1 MYIHK
6 TLVASVSKPLDRL
19 MNGNMSE
26 AQSGEGGLEEVDGPT
41 FARFCH
47 WAYAGFYRAAEAS
60 NRLEDI
66 APASQS
72 SMSNLLKC
80 CTDWLTISL
89 AGHVMVT
96 TVNSPLPPK
105 RVKKSVGLGGA
116 IPPPNTKELMK
127 ELFLALQPG
136 KSGDERT
143 VLVSRANSAPSED
156 YTDVFLSHTYMYV
169 FAEKFDIQPLKRLAL
184 RYLHQTLAGFTLW
197 PESVGDIVVLAR
209 FVYDNTSVP
218 LNGVEP
224 MRDMLKRYICYE
236 MDVLVGAADFKDLL
250 EEDKELLHDFCSMVG
265 ERIKE
270 IEK

>member
-1 MYIHK
+1 MHIHK

-26 AQSGEGGLEEVDGPT
+26 AQIGEGGLEEVDGPT

-72 SMSNLLKC
+72 SMSNLLKS
-80 CTDWLTISL
+80 CTNWLIVSS
-89 AGHVMVT
+89 AGPAMVT
-96 TVNSPLPPK
+96 TVNSALLPK
-105 RVKKSVGLGGA
+105 RVKKSVGFGGA
-116 IPPPNTKELMK
+116 IPPPSTKELMK

-136 KSGDERT
+136 KSDDERT
-143 VLVSRANSAPSED
+143 VLVNSAPSED

-218 LNGVEP
+218 LNGAEP

-236 MDVLVGAADFKDLL
+236 MDVLVGTADFKDLL
-250 EEDKELLHDFCSMVG
+250 EGNRELLHDFCSMVG

-270 IEK
+270 IEKR